1 MLLPMELCVPSPEFQ
16 PPLIFM
22 LLAFGTILFSLSMW
36 TSLAL
41 ARKRGDFKAKPPLS
55 PSCSCHELERPQD
68 PWKDINENEM
78 RRVRSEHMFSKLTLF
93 YQDGSVAHGALEETK
108 QEEIDD
114 RSLCLLRGQGQF
126 VFDSRGKR
134 YVMIID

>member
-1 MLLPMELCVPSPEFQ
+1 MKLCVPSPEF
-16 PPLIFM
+16 PPTLIFM
-22 LLAFGTILFSLSMW
+22 LLAFGTILFSLAMW

-41 ARKRGDFKAKPPLS
+41 AWKRGDFKAKPPLS
-55 PSCSCHELERPQD
+55 SSCSYHELERPQD
-68 PWKDINENEM
+68 PWKDRNENEM